1 MTKDEILKAR
11 RNNMTDEEK
20 AEEYATEN
28 WERYEEGQN
37 DSEALIKAFL
47 AGLAEGRAEMF
58 NQEEVEK

>member
-1 MTKDEILKAR
+1 
-11 RNNMTDEEK
+11 MTDEEK

-47 AGLAEGRAEMF
+47 AGLAEGRL
-58 NQEEVEK
+58 EKKFMTRGIYE